1 MHRRRN
7 VEGWSE
13 QDCKVR
19 FLCVGCLR
27 ENSCKWPQR
36 GDQPT
41 FRVLKLPV
49 QKGISD
55 ERLFLVFELQDKHG
69 VTCSVV
75 EICGLVLPVT
85 NC

>member
-1 MHRRRN
+1 MLRAGLNRIAR
-7 VEGWSE
+7 SAS
-13 QDCKVR
+13 C
-19 FLCVGCLR
+19 FLECVGCLR